1 MNLRLRFSQR
11 LTTISFVLALS
22 LVLGMLA
29 WLGKQHDQVWDW
41 TFASRSSLSPET
53 IALLDRMQ
61 QPLTITAFVE
71 DDGAL
76 HDRIREVIARYQRH
90 KPDISL
96 DFSNPDL
103 EPQRALA
110 ENVSQAG
117 VLVLAYGQRREKLR
131 SLDERKLAQALQRLL
146 REGQTLVLIS
156 EGHGE
161 ADAFNKGGNG
171 LSHWREDLVNAGI
184 HLQPINL
191 LRGMA
196 LPDNASLLV
205 ITSPAHAWSEGEV
218 QEVQHYIDGGGN
230 LLWLQ
235 DPGPMNGLEPLTT
248 ALGIEFVPGTLV
260 DANKRV
266 HQLLGIKQPTII
278 PVLDYGQHPVTQG
291 LETQT
296 LFPLARAIETLPDS
310 GWKAVPL
317 LRSLQHSW
325 SENGPLHLKVSFNL
339 SQGDILGPLD
349 LGIALNREKG
359 DTEQRVVIV
368 GNSQFA
374 NNTYLGYGANRQL
387 MLNLISWLTED
398 QGLISLSPRK
408 APDTQVELS
417 QTQAITLA
425 ILVLLVM
432 PVLLVLAGVFI
443 WYRRRRR

>member
-1 MNLRLRFSQR
+1 MKLRQRFSQR

-61 QPLTITAFVE
+61 QPLTITAFVQ

-76 HDRIREVIARYQRH
+76 HDRIREVIARYQRQ

-96 DFSNPDL
+96 AFSNPDL
-103 EPQRALA
+103 EPQRALQ

-117 VLVLAYGQRREKLR
+117 VLVLAYGQRREHLR
-131 SLDERKLAQALQRLL
+131 SLDERSLAQALQRLL
-146 REGQTLVLIS
+146 REKQALVLIS

-161 ADAFNKGGNG
+161 ADSFSKTGTG
-171 LSHWREDLVNAGI
+171 LSHWRDDLVNAGI
-184 HLQPINL
+184 HLQPVNL
-191 LRGMA
+191 LRGMS
-196 LPDNASLLV
+196 LPDNASLLI
-205 ITSPAHAWSEGEV
+205 ITTPAHPWTEGEV
-218 QEVQHYIDGGGN
+218 QEIQRYIKEGGN

-235 DPGPMNGLEPLTT
+235 DPGPLNGLAPLTK

-260 DANKRV
+260 DANERI

-278 PVLDYGQHPVTQG
+278 PVLDYAQHPVTQG

-296 LFPLARAIETLPDS
+296 LFPLAQAIETLPDS

-317 LRSLQHSW
+317 LRTLQHSW

-349 LGIALNREKG
+349 LGIALSRKKG
-359 DTEQRVVIV
+359 DTEQRVVVI
-368 GNSQFA
+368 GDSQFA

-387 MLNLISWLTED
+387 TLKLISWLTED
-398 QGLISLSPRK
+398 QGLLSLRPL
-408 APDTQVELS
+408 PW
-417 QTQAITLA
+417 
-425 ILVLLVM
+425 
-432 PVLLVLAGVFI
+432 P
-443 WYRRRRR
+443 

>member
-1 MNLRLRFSQR
+1 MNLRQRFSQR

-61 QPLTITAFVE
+61 QPLAVTAFVE

-76 HDRIREVIARYQRH
+76 HDRIREVIARYQRQ

-103 EPQRALA
+103 EPQRAQA
-110 ENVSQAG
+110 ENVTQAG

-131 SLDERKLAQALQRLL
+131 RLDERSLAQALQRLL
-146 REGQTLVLIS
+146 REEQTLVLIS

-161 ADAFNKGGNG
+161 ADPFSKGGTG

-184 HLQPINL
+184 HLQPVNL
-191 LRGMA
+191 LRGMQ
-196 LPDNASLLV
+196 LPDNANLLI
-205 ITSPAHAWSEGEV
+205 ITTPTHPWTAGEV
-218 QEVQHYIDGGGN
+218 QEIQRYIDDGGN

-235 DPGPMNGLEPLTT
+235 DPGPLNGLDPLTA

-260 DANKRV
+260 DANERV
-266 HQLLGIKQPTII
+266 HQLLGIKLPTII
-278 PVLDYGQHPVTQG
+278 PVLDYGQHPVTEG
-291 LETQT
+291 LKTQT
-296 LFPLARAIETLPDS
+296 LFPLAHAIETLPDS
-310 GWKAVPL
+310 GWKAIPL
-317 LRSLQHSW
+317 LRTLQHSW
-325 SENGPLHLKVSFNL
+325 SENGPLQLKVSFNL

-349 LGIALNREKG
+349 LGIALSRKEG
-359 DTEQRVVIV
+359 DGEQRVAVI
-368 GNSQFA
+368 GDSHFA

-387 MLNLISWLTED
+387 TLNLISWLSED

-408 APDTQVELS
+408 APDTRIELS
-417 QTQAITLA
+417 QPQAITLA
-425 ILVLLVM
+425 IVVLLVI
-432 PVLLVLAGVFI
+432 PVVLVLAGVVI